1 MLDKIQTVYDSFKIS
16 YVSKFQIILILIL
29 GIFIPILDILGFG
42 TFIYFIISNIFVD
55 FQTNSKLYS
64 LLSSLGNFF
73 KENFNLDLITF
84 ILILFILRFIILIL
98 VNFFLANLR
107 YSIINNVRNSLFKN
121 YLGMSLD
128 YFLTIDKAKAII
140 NVINNTNSTAKIIF
154 SSTYLISD
162 SINIIIYVLF
172 LVLFSNISNYI
183 NEFFIIF
190 LFIGLLT
197 FTLSK
202 FFHNFGL
209 HQIIAYAKIT
219 NLVNN
224 VFDGLKK

>member
-1 MLDKIQTVYDSFKIS
+1 
-16 YVSKFQIILILIL
+16 
-29 GIFIPILDILGFG
+29 
-42 TFIYFIISNIFVD
+42 
-55 FQTNSKLYS
+55 
-64 LLSSLGNFF
+64 
-73 KENFNLDLITF
+73 
-84 ILILFILRFIILIL
+84 
-98 VNFFLANLR
+98 
-107 YSIINNVRNSLFKN
+107 
-121 YLGMSLD
+121 MSLD

-224 VFDGLKK
+224 DLMVLKK